1 MAIEEA
7 ATLASLL
14 REARS
19 DIPQILE
26 TYEKQRLGRAA
37 RVQNEARSN
46 GRIYHAGS
54 LIAFGRDRVMRY
66 LGPEGMTKRYDWL
79 YGFRAPCE

>member
-14 REARS
+14 RDPHA
-19 DIPQILE
+19 DIPQLLSA
-26 TYEKQRLGRAA
+26 YEKQRLKRAI
-37 RVQNEARSN
+37 RVQKEARTN

-54 LIAFGRDRVMRY
+54 VVAFGRDRVMRH

-79 YGFRAPCE
+79 YGFRAPD